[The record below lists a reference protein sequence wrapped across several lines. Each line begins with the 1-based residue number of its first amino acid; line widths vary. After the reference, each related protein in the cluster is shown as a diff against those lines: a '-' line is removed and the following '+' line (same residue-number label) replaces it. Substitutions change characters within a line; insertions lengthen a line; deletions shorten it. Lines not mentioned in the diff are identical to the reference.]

1 MAAVGQVVPL
11 LAQPKADGH
20 TRQSMDVEVATIVSQ
35 RDFGTIFAVEGGNG
49 RSFKVLV
56 PGKAMSAAP
65 WSPSGPMAGE
75 TWHVA
80 GHFTSSAK
88 WGRQFHA
95 DVAYRK
101 LPNGDGVRRF
111 LAQHVP
117 GIGDERAKRLWERF
131 GADLPR
137 TLKND
142 TYLPVIAEVLGGSR
156 PRLGA
161 RLAVAAMQAWKEA
174 EAEINLIE
182 WLMLQGIVDMGVA
195 RRIHRL
201 LGPGAVQAL
210 QSNPWMLI
218 PHMSW
223 SKVDEIG
230 KRILA
235 QARVAERTQDVRR
248 LTGAVDAAVKSALED
263 GHTAMEQGWLVKR
276 LSKLLGVTA
285 ESPLVHKALKAGRE
299 NQAIVAGANAVWRSP
314 GAALM
319 EDAVKARLEA
329 MAAPVGVLPLPIPS
343 EALLER
349 LLASVEVPEVT
360 LHPEQREAV
369 RHILRHPLS
378 CLQGVGGTGKTFTI
392 RTACDA
398 FEKMGGKVVMAAV
411 AGKAALRLSLATGR
425 KVLSLFRTL
434 GELEERGHI
443 EQSLL
448 DGSDDSE
455 MLRSRLEE
463 LVSIDEKTLVV
474 IDEASMVGLPSFHAL
489 LRYMPEG
496 ARLLLVGDG
505 GQLPP
510 VEFGLVFHK
519 LVKDP
524 ALTYTLVHVH
534 RQAKETGIP
543 DAGAKVRGGQLPDF
557 IPYQG
562 RTKGVSLVPADPSKL
577 ASTVEEIA
585 LDLGGYQN
593 GVMIVTPTKS
603 RDAGVRELNA
613 NLHLRFVS
621 GGNVPCVHGF
631 RQESFS
637 VGEPV
642 MFLRNDYKRGLFN
655 GLLGQVEAL
664 TEQGGLKVKFDGQAQ
679 SEELVAADLLDLTPA
694 YAITCH
700 KMQGSQ
706 APVVVVPLY
715 KTGLLDPS
723 WIYTAISRAV
733 EQCVFVGPVEVLKEG
748 LGQPCVAD
756 QRLVGFEWV

>member
-1 MAAVGQVVPL
+1 MAGAGEALPL
-11 LAQPKADGH
+11 PTQPEADDN
-20 TRQSMDVEVATIVSQ
+20 TRQAMDVEVSAIVSQ
-35 RDFGTIFAVEGGNG
+35 RDFGTIFAVEG
-49 RSFKVLV
+49 RKTHPFKVLV
-56 PGKAMSAAP
+56 PGKIISAMA
-65 WSPSGPMAGE
+65 WSPSGPVVGE
-75 TWHVA
+75 TWHVEGRFA
-80 GHFTSSAK
+80 ASVK

-101 LPNGDGVRRF
+101 LPNGEGVRRF

-117 GIGDERAKRLWERF
+117 GIGDERAKRLWEQF
-131 GADLPR
+131 GADLPSV
-137 TLKND
+137 LSND
-142 TYLPVIAEVLGGSR
+142 ACLPLIADVLGGSR

-161 RLAVAAMQAWKEA
+161 RLAVAAMQTWKEA
-174 EAEINLIE
+174 ETEINLIE
-182 WLMLQGIVDMGVA
+182 WLMLQGIVDVGVA

-201 LGPGAVQAL
+201 LGAGAVQAL
-210 QSNPWMLI
+210 QSNPWTLI

-235 QARVAERTQDVRR
+235 QARVAKLTQDVRR

-263 GHTAMEQGWLVKR
+263 GHTAMEQAWLVKR
-276 LSKLLGVTA
+276 LAKLLSVAA
-285 ESPLVHKALKAGRE
+285 ESPLLHRALKAGRE
-299 NQAIVAGANAVWRSP
+299 NQAIMAGANGIWRAP

-319 EDAVKARLEA
+319 EDAVKERLKA
-329 MAAPVGVLPLPIPS
+329 MSAPIGILPLPIPS

-425 KVLSLFRTL
+425 KALSLFRTL
-434 GELEERGHI
+434 CELEERAHI

-448 DGSDDSE
+448 ESSEDSE
-455 MLRSRLEE
+455 KLRSRLEE

-489 LRYMPEG
+489 LRCMPKG
-496 ARLLLVGDG
+496 ARLLLVGDS

-519 LVKDP
+519 LAKDP
-524 ALTYTLVHVH
+524 ALTYTLIEVH

-543 DAGAKVRGGQLPDF
+543 AAGAKVRKGQLPDF
-557 IPYQG
+557 APYRR

-577 ASTVEEIA
+577 ASTVEEIV
-585 LDLGGYQN
+585 LNLGGYQN

-664 TEQGGLKVKFDGQAQ
+664 TEQRGLRVKFDGQSQ

-706 APVVVVPLY
+706 VPVVVVPLY

-748 LGQPCVAD
+748 LSQPCVGD